1 MVKTNIK
8 ASEIDEKLFQSSEM
22 LSTIYDLNPDA
33 ISLTRVSD
41 GEIIDCNQAYL
52 NQVLLRKLR

>member
-1 MVKTNIK
+1 VVKPNNV
-8 ASEIDEKLFQSSEM
+8 ANEINEELSQSLEM

>member
-1 MVKTNIK
+1 MVKPNNV
-8 ASEIDEKLFQSSEM
+8 ANEINEELSQSLEM